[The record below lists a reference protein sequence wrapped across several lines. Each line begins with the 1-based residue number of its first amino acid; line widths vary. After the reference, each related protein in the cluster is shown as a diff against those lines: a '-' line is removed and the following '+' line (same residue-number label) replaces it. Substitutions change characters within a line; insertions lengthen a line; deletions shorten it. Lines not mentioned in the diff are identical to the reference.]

1 MKNATAYMM
10 LSLTNMMI
18 SATNMMI
25 TITIMMITS
34 ASMTTRHYIYDDKP
48 SNNDDIPLHIL

>member
-34 ASMTTRHYIYDDKP
+34 TSMTTRHYIYDDKP
-48 SNNDDIPLHIL
+48 SNNDDIPLHV

>member
-1 MKNATAYMM
+1 MTHMM
-10 LSLTNMMI
+10 LTTTNMMI
-18 SATNMMI
+18 PVTDVMI

-48 SNNDDIPLHIL
+48 SDNDDIPLHI